1 MKLLQEKLT
10 PICLRRNKEMIL
22 QSMLPQKH
30 DFLLFIPLNSPT
42 ISTSTAVSSVSPSS
56 SQSLNQQPSTSDK
69 TTQELYQQL
78 CEEMISPES
87 STTNTTTINKTNKPN
102 KTSKLN
108 NSTKPLLE
116 KNHLFAYLMKLR
128 IFCSSGFISS
138 SSNESL
144 ENQLID
150 TTTFT
155 PTLETASET
164 TTTLNSHP
172 KLQICYELIE
182 QIHQQS
188 PCDKVIIVSNFMS
201 TLNQC
206 KLFCKSKQW
215 PVLRIDGSVPMEKRN
230 KIIQIFNKPIT
241 LNAEG
246 KPTHSI
252 FILLLSTKAGGIG
265 LNLIGANRLIL
276 LDPDWNPATDQQA
289 LARIWR
295 PGQTKPVYLY
305 RLILSNTIEESI
317 YFRQTQKNQLQAVI
331 QETKT
336 TTSQHA
342 EPKKDHSYVLDIDSQ
357 PSEML
362 LKEELENQ
370 ETKVEE
376 IEKIEEDIEDI
387 QSSDGLT
394 QLVYPHLIDIQLQ
407 NKRYQTLHS
416 LTSLE
421 IQTIDPIFVS
431 QQSQSLL
438 TSSISF
444 YQPK

>member
-42 ISTSTAVSSVSPSS
+42 ISTTSAVSSSSIS
-56 SQSLNQQPSTSDK
+56 SQSATSDK

-78 CEEMISPES
+78 CEEMISPEL
-87 STTNTTTINKTNKPN
+87 STTTTTTIQPNKTNKITKSN
-102 KTSKLN
+102 NSSKL
-108 NSTKPLLE
+108 LLE
-116 KNHLFAYLMKLR
+116 KHHLFAYLMKLR

-138 SSNESL
+138 SIETL
-144 ENQLID
+144 ENQTID
-150 TTTFT
+150 PTTSNS
-155 PTLETASET
+155 TLELSSESI
-164 TTTLNSHP
+164 TLNSHP
-172 KLQICYELIE
+172 KLHICYKLIE
-182 QIHQQS
+182 QIHLQS
-188 PCDKVIIVSNFMS
+188 PCDKIIIVSNFMT

-230 KIIQIFNKPIT
+230 KIIQIFNKPIA

-246 KPTHSI
+246 KPMHSI

-342 EPKKDHSYVLDIDSQ
+342 EPKKDHSYVFDIDSQ
-357 PSEML
+357 SSETL
-362 LKEELENQ
+362 SKEELENQ
-370 ETKVEE
+370 ETKEEE
-376 IEKIEEDIEDI
+376 IQEIEDI

-394 QLVYPHLIDIQLQ
+394 QLVYPQLIDIQLQ

-416 LTSLE
+416 LTSEE

-438 TSSISF
+438 PFASISF
-444 YQPK
+444 YQPN